1 MKHFKN
7 IFFFYSSFS
16 GKSGRIEFGIY
27 LLINI
32 LTSIT
37 AIYLHEN
44 INLDN
49 EKALNFFYVC
59 FIILFTFIPIQAV
72 TTRRLHDLNVNPIY
86 LIFNFIPIL
95 NLVFKIFLLLAK
107 RNTKAKID

>member
-16 GKSGRIEFGIY
+16 GKSGRIEFEIY

-49 EKALNFFYVC
+49 EKVLNFLRLLYY
-59 FIILFTFIPIQAV
+59 FIYIYPDTS
-72 TTRRLHDLNVNPIY
+72 RNNP
-86 LIFNFIPIL
+86 
-95 NLVFKIFLLLAK
+95 KI
-107 RNTKAKID
+107 T